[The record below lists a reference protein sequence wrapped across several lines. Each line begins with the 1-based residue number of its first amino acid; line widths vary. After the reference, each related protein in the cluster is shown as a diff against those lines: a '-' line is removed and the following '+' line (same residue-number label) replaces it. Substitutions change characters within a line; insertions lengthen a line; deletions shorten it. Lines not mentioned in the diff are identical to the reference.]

1 MTGFFLKRPIMAM
14 VFSVVIVIMGLVSI
28 PSLPVSQYPQITPP
42 VVTVSAF
49 YLGASPEAVETAVT
63 TPLENAING
72 VEGLRYLS
80 STSSQGTSTVTA
92 TFNLGTNL
100 DIAATDVQN
109 AVQSSIGLLPNEVK
123 QTGVVVNK
131 NNGSFVMALALV
143 STNGSHDSTFLS
155 NFAELDVVNDLKR
168 VPGVS
173 GVQLFGQRRYAMR
186 VWLNPHA
193 LQGRGLTT
201 TDVIGALSEQNVNV
215 AAGSI
220 GGTPQSPDQ
229 PYTYTVNAIGR
240 LSDPAQFKNII
251 LRTDPNGGFTKLG
264 DVARVELGA
273 EDYSSFVRYDGNE
286 NVIGMGIQQLPSAN
300 ALTVA
305 QGVRKKLDELQ
316 LKFPPDIKYQVAF
329 DTTLFVQESIKEVVI
344 TLLLSIL
351 LVVLVIYLFLQSGRS
366 TLIPALTIPISL
378 IGTFFFFKIF
388 DFTINTVTLFGLT
401 LAAGLVVDDAI
412 VVIENIAR
420 YMKEHK
426 MGGVVGAKA
435 AMDEIQSAVVASSL
449 VLFSVF
455 TPVAFFPGTTGLLYK
470 QFALTI
476 TASISISLFAALT
489 LAPVLSS
496 ILLYDKP
503 DYTTGFFGWFNR
515 FFNRFREGYRQR
527 LPYYSG
533 PVRRWFVVGGFIVAL
548 GLTALLF
555 ITTPS
560 GFIPQEDQGWFLSI
574 VQAPEGT
581 SLASE
586 RRSAIKAE
594 NIIRNTP
601 GVQDVFDVGGFSFTG
616 AAPNRGIM
624 FVLMSPWSD
633 RERAGWDET
642 PGAMLYYGKNA
653 IAPQFAKEIPEA
665 SVFAFEPPA
674 IFGIDTFGFSYEL
687 EDRGNPPIG
696 LPALYNVVQKY
707 ISTAQSTHQP
717 FSLITQFA
725 INSPELQVN
734 IDRNKVKAVG
744 VSLSDVFNTMQTNLG
759 SVYVNDFNYNSRAYR
774 VYVQADAPY
783 RNSVA
788 SLQDLYV
795 RSAGGGLS
803 PVSAMVDSKMQLAP
817 PIITHYNLFRNIE
830 LSGRIAQGHGSGEA
844 IAGMQALAQALDG
857 TNVGYQWSGL
867 TLDDIESGNQEFI
880 IFGLGI
886 LFVFL
891 VLSAQYESFIDPL
904 IVILAVPAALLGA
917 LIFLNWRSTFA
928 IGLFILPGG
937 WKIIPTILGGA
948 LNISK
953 DAYAQVGFVMLIGL
967 ASKSAIL
974 IVEFANQQVR
984 AGADVVTAAI
994 RAATTRLR
1002 PILMTS
1008 IAFVIAML
1016 PLVYATGAGSSARH
1030 SLGTVVFGGMLFST
1044 FVNLAVTPVLYIIIK
1059 GWELRGHAKKGGNGK
1074 PHDGLATPGE
1084 APVAPALT

>member
-1 MTGFFLKRPIMAM
+1 MAI
-14 VFSVVIVIMGLVSI
+14 VCSAVIVIMGLVAI
-28 PSLPVSQYPQITPP
+28 PILPISQYPQITPP

-49 YLGASPEAVETAVT
+49 YLGASPETVETAVT

-72 VEGLRYLS
+72 VEGLRYIS

-92 TFNLGTNL
+92 TFDLGTNL
-100 DIAATDVQN
+100 DIASTDVQN
-109 AVQSSIGLLPNEVK
+109 AVQSSLGLLPNEVK
-123 QTGVVVNK
+123 QTGVQVNK
-131 NNGSFVMALALV
+131 NNGSFVMAIAV
-143 STNGSHDSTFLS
+143 QSIGGIHDATWLS
-155 NFAELDVVNDLKR
+155 NYAELDIVNDLKR

-173 GVQLFGQRRYAMR
+173 NVQLFGQRRYAMR

-193 LQGRGLTT
+193 LQGRGLTAS
-201 TDVIGALSEQNVNV
+201 DVIGALQEQNVNV

-229 PYTYTVNAIGR
+229 QYTYTVNAVGR
-240 LSDPAQFKNII
+240 LTTPDQFKNII
-251 LRTDPNGGFTKLG
+251 LRADPNGGFTKLG

-273 EDYSSFVRYDGNE
+273 EDYSSFVRFDGNQ

-300 ALTVA
+300 ALSVA
-305 QGVRKKLDELQ
+305 QGVRAKLDELQ
-316 LKFPPDIKYQVAF
+316 QKFPPDVRYTVAF

-351 LVVLVIYLFLQSGRS
+351 LVVLVIYLFLQSGRA
-366 TLIPALTIPISL
+366 TIIPASTIPISL
-378 IGTFFFFKIF
+378 IGTFFFFKVF
-388 DFTINTVTLFGLT
+388 DFTINTITLFGLT

-426 MGGVVGAKA
+426 MGGIAGAKA

-503 DYTTGFFGWFNR
+503 DQTTGFFGWFNR
-515 FFNRFREGYRQR
+515 KFYGFRERYRQT
-527 LPYYSG
+527 LPTYAK
-533 PVRRWFVVGGFIVAL
+533 RRWVVVGVFAVAL
-548 GLTALLF
+548 VLTGLLF
-555 ITTPS
+555 RFTPT
-560 GFIPQEDQGWFLSI
+560 GFIPQEDQGWFMSV

-581 SLASE
+581 SLAAE
-586 RRSAIKAE
+586 HKVAVKAE
-594 NIIRNTP
+594 DIIRNTP
-601 GVQDVFDVGGFSFTG
+601 GVQHVFDVGGFSFTG

-624 FVLMSPWSD
+624 FVLMTP
-633 RERAGWDET
+633 WDERRSWDLQ

-653 IAPQFAKEIPEA
+653 IMPKFSKQIPEA
-665 SVFAFEPPA
+665 GVFAFQPPA
-674 IFGIDTFGFSYEL
+674 IFGVDTFGFSFEV
-687 EDRGNPPIG
+687 EDRGNVG
-696 LPALYNVVQKY
+696 LPFLYNVVQKY
-707 ISTAQSTHQP
+707 ISTAAQAKPGFT
-717 FSLITQFA
+717 LNTQYA
-725 INSPELQVN
+725 INNPELQVN
-734 IDRNKVKAVG
+734 IDRNKVKAMG
-744 VSLSDVFNTMQTNLG
+744 VSLGDVFNTMQANLG

-774 VYVQADAPY
+774 VYVQADEKY
-783 RNSVA
+783 RSSVND
-788 SLQDLYV
+788 LQDLYV
-795 RSAGGGLS
+795 RSNTGGLT
-803 PVSAMVDSKMQLAP
+803 PVSALVSSSTQLAP

-830 LSGRIAQGHGSGEA
+830 INGQIQSGGSGDA
-844 IAGMQALAQALDG
+844 IASMQKMAQQIDPAG
-857 TNVGYQWSGL
+857 VGYQWSGL
-867 TLDDIESGNQEFI
+867 TLDEIESGSQTII
-880 IFGLGI
+880 IFMLGI

-891 VLSAQYESFIDPL
+891 VLAAQYESFIDPL

-917 LIFLNWRSTFA
+917 L
-928 IGLFILPGG
+928 LFINYRSNLIFTIALFALPGG
-937 WKIIPTILGGA
+937 FKVIPTILGAAMG
-948 LNISK
+948 ISQ
-953 DAYAQVGFVMLIGL
+953 DAYAQVGYVMLIGL

-974 IVEFANQQVR
+974 IVEFANQQVK

-1016 PLVYATGAGSSARH
+1016 PLVYATGAGSAARH

-1059 GWELRGHAKKGGNGK
+1059 GWELRGHKGGGGNGK
-1074 PHDGLATPGE
+1074 LEDGHGTFEDIAN
-1084 APVAPALT
+1084 APVVAH

>member
-1 MTGFFLKRPIMAM
+1 MAI
-14 VFSVVIVIMGLVSI
+14 VCSAVIVIMGLVAI
-28 PSLPVSQYPQITPP
+28 PILPISQYPQITPP
-42 VVTVSAF
+42 VVTVTAF
-49 YLGASPEAVETAVT
+49 YLGASPESVETAVT

-72 VEGLRYLS
+72 VEGLRYIS

-109 AVQSSIGLLPNEVK
+109 AVQSSFGLLPNEVK
-123 QTGVVVNK
+123 QTGVQVNK
-131 NNGSFVMALALV
+131 NNGSFVMALALT
-143 STNGSHDSTFLS
+143 STGAHDATWLS
-155 NFAELDVVNDLKR
+155 NYAELDVVNDLKR

-201 TDVIGALSEQNVNV
+201 SDVLGALQEQNVNV

-229 PYTYTVNAIGR
+229 YYTYTVNAIGR
-240 LSDPAQFKNII
+240 LSTPDQFKNII
-251 LRTDPNGGFTKLG
+251 IRSDPNGGFTKLG

-273 EDYSSFVRYDGNE
+273 EDYSSFVRFDGNQ
-286 NVIGMGIQQLPSAN
+286 NVIGMGVQQLPNAN
-300 ALTVA
+300 ALSVA
-305 QGVRKKLDELQ
+305 QGVRAKLDELQ
-316 LKFPPDIKYQVAF
+316 QKFPPDVKYEVAF

-351 LVVLVIYLFLQSGRS
+351 LVVLVIYLFLQSGRA
-366 TLIPALTIPISL
+366 TIIPASTIPISL
-378 IGTFFFFKIF
+378 IGTFFFFEIF
-388 DFTINTVTLFGLT
+388 NFTINTITLFGLT

-426 MGGVVGAKA
+426 MGGISGAKA

-476 TASISISLFAALT
+476 TASIMISLFAALT

-515 FFNRFREGYRQR
+515 NFASFKERYRNM
-527 LPYYSG
+527 LPTFAK
-533 PVRRWFVVGGFIVAL
+533 RRWIVVSVFAL
-548 GLTALLF
+548 ALLLTAVLF
-555 ITTPS
+555 KSTPT
-560 GFIPQEDQGWFLSI
+560 GFIPQEDQGWFLTVI
-574 VQAPEGT
+574 QAPEGT
-581 SLASE
+581 SLANE
-586 RRSAIKAE
+586 HKVAVKAE

-601 GVQDVFDVGGFSFTG
+601 GVEHVFNVGGFSFTG
-616 AAPNRGIM
+616 AAPNRGIA
-624 FVLMSPWSD
+624 FVLMKPWD
-633 RERAGWDET
+633 QRTTWDLQ

-653 IAPQFAKEIPEA
+653 IMPQFAKQIPEA
-665 SVFAFEPPA
+665 GVFAFQPPA
-674 IFGIDTFGFSYEL
+674 IFGVDTFGFSFEV
-687 EDRGNPPIG
+687 EDRGNVG
-696 LPALYNVVQKY
+696 LPYLYGVVQKY
-707 ISTAQSTHQP
+707 IGTTYKTKPP
-717 FSLITQFA
+717 FNLITQYA
-725 INSPELQVN
+725 IDNPELQVN
-734 IDRNKVKAVG
+734 IDRNKVKAMG
-744 VSLSDVFNTMQTNLG
+744 ASLGDVFNTMQTNLG

-774 VYVQADAPY
+774 VYVQADQKY
-783 RNSVA
+783 RSQV
-788 SLQDLYV
+788 SDLQDLFV
-795 RSAGGGLS
+795 RSNSGGLT
-803 PVSAMVDSKMQLAP
+803 PVSAVASVSTQLSP

-830 LSGRIAQGHGSGEA
+830 ISGQIQPGHGSGEA
-844 IAGMQALAQALDG
+844 IADMQQLAKQIDPPG
-857 TNVGYQWSGL
+857 VGYQWSGL
-867 TLDDIESGNQEFI
+867 TLDEIESGNQTVI
-880 IFGLGI
+880 IFALGI

-891 VLSAQYESFIDPL
+891 VLSAQYESFVDPL

-917 LIFLNWRSTFA
+917 LIFLNYRSIMS
-928 IGLFILPGG
+928 IGLFIMPTDAL
-937 WKIIPTILGGA
+937 KIIPTILGGA
-948 LNISK
+948 LGISQ
-953 DAYAQVGFVMLIGL
+953 DAYAQVGYVMLIGL

-974 IVEFANQQVR
+974 IVEFANQQVK

-1016 PLVYATGAGSSARH
+1016 PLVYATGAGSAARH

-1059 GWELRGHAKKGGNGK
+1059 GWELRGHTPGGNGK
-1074 PHDGLATPGE
+1074 YTDGH
-1084 APVAPALT
+1084 ALIPDETARAAVR

>member
-1 MTGFFLKRPIMAM
+1 MAM
-14 VFSVVIVIMGLVSI
+14 VFCVVIVIMGLVSI
-28 PSLPVSQYPQITPP
+28 PTLPISQYPQITPP

-49 YLGASPEAVETAVT
+49 YLGASPETVETAVT

-72 VEGLRYLS
+72 VEGLRYIS

-109 AVQSSIGLLPNEVK
+109 AVQSSFGLLPNEVK

-131 NNGSFVMALALV
+131 NNGAFVMALALQ
-143 STNGSHDSTFLS
+143 STNGTHDATFLS
-155 NFAELDVVNDLKR
+155 NYAELDIVNDLKR

-173 GVQLFGQRRYAMR
+173 GVQIFGQRRYAMR

-201 TDVIGALSEQNVNV
+201 TDVLSALQEQNVNV
-215 AAGSI
+215 AAGAI

-240 LSDPAQFKNII
+240 LSDPSQFRNII
-251 LRTDPNGGFTKLG
+251 LRTDPSGGFTKLG
-264 DVARVELGA
+264 DVARIELGA
-273 EDYSSFVRYDGNE
+273 EDYSSFTRYDGNQ
-286 NVIGMGIQQLPSAN
+286 NVIGMGIQQLPTTN

-305 QGVRKKLDELQ
+305 QGVRAKLEELSK
-316 LKFPPDIKYQVAF
+316 KFPSDVKYAVAF
-329 DTTLFVQESIKEVVI
+329 DTTLFVQESIKEVLI

-351 LVVLVIYLFLQSGRS
+351 LVVLVIYLFLQSGRA

-388 DFTINTVTLFGLT
+388 DFTINTITLFGLT

-515 FFNRFREGYRQR
+515 SFGNFKERYRQT
-527 LPYYSG
+527 LPSYSKN
-533 PVRRWFVVGGFIVAL
+533 RWVVVGIFGVAL
-548 GLTALLF
+548 ALTAFLF
-555 ITTPS
+555 KTTPT
-560 GFIPQEDQGWFLSI
+560 GFIPQEDQGWFLTV

-581 SLASE
+581 SLAGE
-586 RRSAIKAE
+586 RKSAIKAE

-624 FVLMSPWSD
+624 FVLMKPWSD
-633 RERAGWDET
+633 REAAGWDQT

-653 IAPQFAKEIPEA
+653 IAPQFAKQIPEA
-665 SVFAFEPPA
+665 SVFAFQPPA
-674 IFGIDTFGFSYEL
+674 IFGVDTFGFSFEV
-687 EDRGNPPIG
+687 EDRGNIG
-696 LPALYNVVQKY
+696 LPALYNTVQKY
-707 ISTAQSTHQP
+707 IGTARSTNQP
-717 FSLITQFA
+717 FGLITQFA

-759 SVYVNDFNYNSRAYR
+759 SVYVNDFNYLSRAYR
-774 VYVQADAPY
+774 VYVQAEAPY
-783 RNSVA
+783 RNSVS
-788 SLQDLYV
+788 SLQSLYV
-795 RSAGGGLS
+795 RSNTGGLS
-803 PVSAMVDSKMQLAP
+803 PISAMVDSKMQLAP

-830 LSGRIAQGHGSGEA
+830 LNGQIQPGHGSGEA
-844 IAGMQALAQALDG
+844 IAGMQALAASLDG
-857 TNVGYQWSGL
+857 ANVGYQWSGL
-867 TLDDIESGNQEFI
+867 TLDELESGSQALV
-880 IFGLGI
+880 IFLIGI

-891 VLSAQYESFIDPL
+891 VLSAQYESFVDPL

-917 LIFLNWRSTFA
+917 LLFLNFRSIMS

-948 LNISK
+948 LNISQ
-953 DAYAQVGFVMLIGL
+953 DAYAQVGYVMLIGL

-1059 GWELRGHAKKGGNGK
+1059 GWELRGHAKKSGNGR
-1074 PHDGLATPGE
+1074 PHDGIAAPEET
-1084 APVAPALT
+1084 PVAPALS